1 MKNKQTKTLLFAAIL
16 MLVVSACAPAQATE
30 VMVDKTT
37 EVMVETTSV
46 AEMPQETSS
55 PEMMDKPEQ
64 GAMMNTPSWYT
75 AALTNVNTGE
85 NFTIDDYKGKVIL
98 VETMAQWCSN
108 CKKQQAEVKILLEKL
123 GMPADLVVVVL
134 DIDPNGSNEALKSYA
149 ANNGYDWV
157 YAISPEAVSR
167 EISNLYGAQFTNP
180 PSTPMLVIDRKG
192 EAHPLPFGIKSAD
205 DLMKAIEP
213 FLKDM

>member
-1 MKNKQTKTLLFAAIL
+1 MKNKQTKTLLFAVIL

-30 VMVDKTT
+30 VMVDKAT

-55 PEMMDKPEQ
+55 PEMMDKPEE
-64 GAMMNTPSWYT
+64 GAMMNTPGWYT
-75 AALTNVNTGE
+75 AALINVNTGE

-213 FLKDM
+213 FL